1 LKHKREEDQEK
12 SPNPMPE
19 NTLIRGRDMENLQ
32 VWPGENATTT
42 IEEECVDEWHGYKNS
57 G

>member
-1 LKHKREEDQEK
+1 LKHKREEDPEK